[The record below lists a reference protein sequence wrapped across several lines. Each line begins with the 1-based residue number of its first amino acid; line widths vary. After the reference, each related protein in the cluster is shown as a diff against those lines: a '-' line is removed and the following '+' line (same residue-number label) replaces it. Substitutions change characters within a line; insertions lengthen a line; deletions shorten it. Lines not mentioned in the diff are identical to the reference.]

1 MEYKLR
7 KLGCR
12 LMEELHKEWKEA
24 VDEGGPGGEPIE
36 NSIAV
41 LDGMNN
47 MEMLAV
53 IYATCTTSDA
63 FKAVL
68 DEVAECV
75 RNRDWA
81 FQ

>member
-24 VDEGGPGGEPIE
+24 VDAGGLGGDPIV
-36 NSIAV
+36 NSVDV
-41 LDGMNN
+41 LDGMSNI
-47 MEMLAV
+47 ERLAV

-63 FKAVL
+63 FKAVA

>member
-1 MEYKLR
+1 MEYRLR

-24 VDEGGPGGEPIE
+24 VDAGGLGGDPID
-36 NSIAV
+36 NSVDV

-47 MEMLAV
+47 IEMLAV

-63 FKAVL
+63 FEAVA
-68 DEVAECV
+68 DEVADCV

>member
-1 MEYKLR
+1 MEYRLR

-24 VDEGGPGGEPIE
+24 VDAGGLGGDPSD
-36 NSIAV
+36 NSVDV

-47 MEMLAV
+47 IEMLAV

-63 FKAVL
+63 FEAVA
-68 DEVAECV
+68 DEVADCV